1 MIKKTVNYVDFNGTE
16 VTEAFYFHFSQA
28 ELLDMELGTDGG
40 FVERVQAMIDAK
52 DQKEL
57 LKFIKK
63 FVYDSYG
70 VKSPDGKR
78 FIKNEEVKTAFVESP
93 AYSKIFMELVTNDEV
108 AAEFVNGVIPD
119 DLKAQYAEALA
130 KQKA

>member
-1 MIKKTVNYVDFNGTE
+1 MIKKTVTYKDFNDVERTE
-16 VTEAFYFHFSQA
+16 HHYFHFSQA

-52 DQKEL
+52 NQKEL
-57 LKFIKK
+57 LQFIKK
-63 FVYDSYG
+63 FVYDAYG
-70 VKSPDGKR
+70 VKSPDGRR
-78 FIKNEEVKTAFVESP
+78 FIKNEEVKTEFVESP
-93 AYSKIFMELVTNDEV
+93 AYSIIFMELVTNDEV

-130 KQKA
+130 KKQA